1 MAHVTRLVLTRKEG
15 PRDSRN
21 LPGAERTVGRDERKT
36 TGESKR
42 IGQRMDHWGLR
53 HGVASAVSKRNV
65 DWGVVF
71 FVTLTIV
78 AVIVKLLGWLLDW

>member
-1 MAHVTRLVLTRKEG
+1 
-15 PRDSRN
+15 
-21 LPGAERTVGRDERKT
+21 
-36 TGESKR
+36 
-42 IGQRMDHWGLR
+42 MDHWGLR